1 MSYKNLTRLFLLP
14 LCTILIGCDEAPTDK
29 DVSTKTVEIDDQK
42 IDVSGDVFK
51 SLINLI
57 EQASSTETCQK
68 SADLI
73 FEKMSLAKLSINYHV
88 NKNKFGIKFVFSEQV
103 NKIELKSSYELVRHG
118 SNCMSS
124 ISHDSK

>member
-68 SADLI
+68 SADII
-73 FEKMSLAKLSINYHV
+73 FEKMSSSKLNSNYEV
-88 NKNKFGIKFVFSEQV
+88 NKNKFEVNFVISEQV
-103 NKIELKSSYELVRHG
+103 NKMELKSSYKLARHG

-124 ISHDSK
+124 ISRDSK